1 MEDTQIDWNDFKKI
15 NLRVGT
21 IVTVKK
27 FEKAIKKSY
36 KIWADFGN
44 LGIKKTSAQITANYD
59 LKDLVGQQIIGV
71 MNFPKKQIA
80 DFSSDFLLLA
90 ALNDDD
96 ENVVIIQPKS
106 NVINGSKVS

>member
-1 MEDTQIDWNDFKKI
+1 
-15 NLRVGT
+15 
-21 IVTVKK
+21 
-27 FEKAIKKSY
+27 
-36 KIWADFGN
+36 
-44 LGIKKTSAQITANYD
+44 
-59 LKDLVGQQIIGV
+59 

-80 DFSSDFLLLA
+80 DISSDFLLLA